1 MKKLSE
7 MNWLAGLA
15 AVLVAVSPL
24 VGGAQTRMPFPADP
38 PAAIEPASEKGRL
51 PYGGV
56 NDERSIKVDPNVNFN
71 LCVVQ
76 GNLRING
83 WKRDEI
89 RIFVRDG
96 SRVNFRV
103 KEKDP
108 KTETPVWVA
117 AIGYDPK
124 KVNKAFPDCL
134 WGEEIEIDLPHG
146 ATIAVTGQETRA
158 SADSVKK
165 VTIKNAGGDI
175 SVRNISY
182 GVSATTYR
190 GDITLAN
197 SRGPIGLES
206 TTGNIVVFEA
216 GPSGHG
222 DPFKAKTNSGAITLQ
237 QVEHRQIEAGSIS
250 GSILFSGRLLGGG
263 TYAFTTSNGSIRLAL
278 PADASSRITASYGYG
293 SFASDIPIRERRE
306 EPIGPI
312 KTLTGLLGKGDL
324 ALLRL
329 VTNSGMITIRRQ

>member
-1 MKKLSE
+1 MKKLRE

-15 AVLVAVSPL
+15 GVLVTVSPL
-24 VGGAQTRMPFPADP
+24 VATAQTRIPMPADP
-38 PAAIEPASEKGRL
+38 PSAVEPEAKRAPL
-51 PYGGV
+51 PYGGI

-76 GNLRING
+76 GTLRING

-103 KEKDP
+103 KEKDL
-108 KTETPVWVA
+108 KTEMPVWVA

-134 WGEEIEIDLPHG
+134 WGEEIEIDVPHG
-146 ATIAVTGQETRA
+146 ATVAVTGQETRT
-158 SADSVKK
+158 SVDSIKK
-165 VTIKNAGGDI
+165 VTVKNAGGDI
-175 SVRNISY
+175 SVRNISF
-182 GVSATTYR
+182 GVSAATYR

-197 SRGPIGLES
+197 SQGPIGLES
-206 TTGNIVVFEA
+206 TTGNIVAFEA

-222 DPFKAKTNSGAITLQ
+222 DQFKAKTNSGAITLQ

-250 GSILFSGRLLGGG
+250 GSILFNGKLLGGG
-263 TYAFTTSNGSIRLAL
+263 TYAFTTSNGSIRLAI
-278 PADASSRITASYGYG
+278 PGDASCRITASYGYG
-293 SFASDIPIRERRE
+293 SFSSDIPVRERRE

-329 VTNSGMITIRRQ
+329 VTNSGTITIRRQ